1 MPRGEVRGFSP
12 DKLRDHRQA
21 KGYSIDLL
29 ADLAGVSPPTIGAWE
44 RGTRSPRPNASPAS
58 QKSSTSPAATS
69 WTRDHTTLR
78 DLRQGA
84 NLTRN
89 EVCAKLRCSP
99 VTLNYLEKGR
109 RPLHDDDVEYLA
121 ALYKVTPEQ
130 VRAAA
135 ETSAADWQAVL
146 DKARKQRNTPQPK
159 SGGVARAS

>member
-44 RGTRSPRPNASPAS
+44 RGTRSPTAKRLAGVAEVLNVT
-58 QKSSTSPAATS
+58 SSDLMDSDQA
-69 WTRDHTTLR
+69 TLR
-78 DLRQGA
+78 ELRQGA

-135 ETSAADWQAVL
+135 ETSAADWQQILAT
-146 DKARKQRNTPQPK
+146 ARNTPGPK
-159 SGGVARAS
+159 PGGAS